1 MSNDGGVSI
10 FRLDGKTVVVT
21 GASGFLGRRFVRGF
35 LDAGARVIA
44 LGRSESRLALLKPL
58 QDEVSP
64 ERLDVRQVDFSD
76 PEALDATF
84 THIADTEPVHVLVNN
99 AYNLSPSTG
108 FNTPS
113 GRLESASREQWAAS
127 FDAGIYWAVRATQL
141 LGAQMQKQGGGSI
154 INVSSM
160 YGLVSPD
167 PHLYQGTDFFNPP
180 TYSVAKAGLLAFT
193 RYVAAFWGSQNVRCN
208 ALVPGPFSNTEETT
222 ANAVPADDP
231 FLKRLVDRTALGR
244 VGRPEELVGALL
256 FLASSASSYMTGQS
270 LVVDGGWTI
279 T

>member
-1 MSNDGGVSI
+1 
-10 FRLDGKTVVVT
+10 
-21 GASGFLGRRFVRGF
+21 
-35 LDAGARVIA
+35 
-44 LGRSESRLALLKPL
+44 
-58 QDEVSP
+58 
-64 ERLDVRQVDFSD
+64 
-76 PEALDATF
+76 
-84 THIADTEPVHVLVNN
+84 
-99 AYNLSPSTG
+99 
-108 FNTPS
+108 
-113 GRLESASREQWAAS
+113 
-127 FDAGIYWAVRATQL
+127 L